1 MFEANATYYR
11 ELVKYIAAGEQGC
24 REIEDYLNEL
34 RDEFARTGDKALF
47 PEMENLENALMLLQN
62 RTNDLKIAESIAI
75 QSVPMIKAMELSNS
89 NLMKKINMAFL
100 VTLPVFNQSL
110 AQAVSLKR

>member
-1 MFEANATYYR
+1 MFEANTDYYR

-34 RDEFARTGDKALF
+34 KAEFEKTGDKTLF

-62 RTNDLKIAESIAI
+62 RTNDLRTAESVAI
-75 QSVPMIKAMELSNS
+75 QSVPMIKAMEGTS
-89 NLMKKINMAFL
+89 
-100 VTLPVFNQSL
+100 Q
-110 AQAVSLKR
+110 